1 MFIGNFLIGSLKPA
15 QQLELVQA
23 KNLKKLQIFCKKER
37 LDIVAEDE
45 LFDNPEGL
53 ETLLADYLQRYSIR
67 EELQRKLQ
75 QKKLLSQIKIYC
87 DNHDDFCFSEP
98 SAYCT
103 YLKDYGEA
111 QNDYKVTK
119 EAESILFASGNET
132 LLLKMAADNRI
143 FIRENKIRFL
153 KLYRSYPKEIEKYQ
167 SQYDKNISWS
177 VDEQFEVVK
186 GNIRLIF
193 GLENVFFKTEALLF
207 EPENESVLLE
217 YASTRRFF
225 HHGNE
230 MRFLLM
236 GKKHPTEVEQYFAK
250 YGKNISLTDYEQFY
264 VVKENIRVIF
274 RLKDV
279 FLKTEALLLEP
290 ENESVLL
297 EYASTRRFF
306 YHDNEMR
313 FLLMGQKHPTEVE
326 KYLTKYGKNI
336 SLTDDEEFN
345 VVERNKNALQHI
357 KVQSLMVYRDYVLP
371 EMRRKCIPFSEEDLP
386 MLIRLSYDNP
396 LLIEEFIDE
405 HGRLSPKYEAELFFK
420 AEEKCREKY
429 IELYGVNVRTLVK
442 NATKYGATEK
452 EQQLL
457 TLKKYAEF
465 PMSFTL
471 LNKWDLFRKEKIK
484 QMSICEIGK
493 KARELSE
500 KDICGGTYSRCAEC
514 RALISSL
521 PVVIS
526 VLINIARRNN
536 LLGVG

>member
-37 LDIVAEDE
+37 LDIVAENE

-53 ETLLADYLQRYSIR
+53 ETLLADYVQRYSIR

-98 SAYCT
+98 SAYCA
-103 YLKDYGEA
+103 YLKDYGLP

-119 EAESILFASGNET
+119 EAESILFET
-132 LLLKMAADNRI
+132 ENHPLLLKMAAENRI
-143 FIRENKIRFL
+143 FIRENQIRFI

-207 EPENESVLLE
+207 ELENESVLLE

-250 YGKNISLTDYEQFY
+250 YGKNISLTDYEQFD

-326 KYLTKYGKNI
+326 QYLTKYGKNI

-345 VVERNKNALQHI
+345 VVERNKNALQHL

-442 NATKYGATEK
+442 NATQYGATEK

-484 QMSICEIGK
+484 QMSICISRGVIISL
-493 KARELSE
+493 ELVNLKENSLD
-500 KDICGGTYSRCAEC
+500 KNQDCFFCAQG
-514 RALISSL
+514 R
-521 PVVIS
+521 
-526 VLINIARRNN
+526 
-536 LLGVG
+536 